1 MISKPLTNGL
11 RHITLASKHKL
22 KEKAVR
28 RAALVVIY
36 NNYNAGTVRPRAGSN
51 DYIGAIVGRNTNDN
65 GIVQY
70 NYYLQDCAAGGDGKS
85 RYAMGKEGG
94 SVIDGTTSA
103 GQTYYA
109 SAFTTPESGMSNTA
123 GTYAGLTLIGALNAW
138 VDAEGG
144 TYDGVPAAW
153 EVGPD
158 GYPLPVG
165 TLTSALRK

>member
-1 MISKPLTNGL
+1 
-11 RHITLASKHKL
+11 
-22 KEKAVR
+22 
-28 RAALVVIY
+28 
-36 NNYNAGTVRPRAGSN
+36 
-51 DYIGAIVGRNTNDN
+51 
-65 GIVQY
+65 
-70 NYYLQDCAAGGDGKS
+70 
-85 RYAMGKEGG
+85 MGKEGG